1 MKIGIIT
8 FHWGTNYGAILQAYC
23 LQNYLESLGHDV
35 MIINYQPKQY
45 EFSWLRFV
53 AHPHNWKSLSK
64 QLIVLKKEKYLSSFR
79 KQYLH
84 VSKRYYSVQDFRHDF
99 DGYDVLISGS
109 DQVLNPGFT
118 LHGEKYKPS
127 PAYWLGF
134 GPQSITRI
142 GYAVSFGREIY
153 PQEAIKVASGWV
165 NKFNIIGVREQSGMS
180 ILDSLNFEGEKT
192 IVPDPTILLGKS
204 LFSRLNIDSVSKK
217 EDYLCVYML
226 RREIKLDGNVRY
238 IDEAHQPLNM
248 EQWLRTIINAQGM
261 VTNSYH
267 GAIMSIFAHVPFVV
281 LIETGTGQGMNDRFY
296 TLFKKIGAENRIVSS
311 VEEAYNILKQPV
323 DFTQIDKSL
332 ECFKQEG
339 ELFLQH
345 NITSIYS

>member
-23 LQNYLESLGHDV
+23 LQNYLESQGHSV
-35 MIINYQPKQY
+35 IIINYQPKQY
-45 EFSWLRFV
+45 EFSWVRFAV
-53 AHPHNWKSLSK
+53 HPHNWKSISK
-64 QLIVLKKEKYLSSFR
+64 QLINLKKEKYLSHFR
-79 KQYLH
+79 KQHLH
-84 VSKRYYSVQDFRHDF
+84 VSKRYYSVQDFGHDF

-134 GPQSITRI
+134 GPKSITRI

-153 PQEAIKVASGWV
+153 PQEAIKVASDWV
-165 NKFNIIGVREQSGMS
+165 NKFNIIGVREQSGLS
-180 ILDSLNFEGEKT
+180 ILDSLGYDGKKT

-204 LFSRLNIDSVSKK
+204 LFSSLNIDLNPKK
-217 EDYLCVYML
+217 EDYICVYML
-226 RREIKLDGNVRY
+226 RREIKLVGNIKY

-248 EQWLRTIINAQGM
+248 EQWLSTIINASGL

-281 LIETGTGQGMNDRFY
+281 ILETGTGKGMNDRFY
-296 TLFKKIGAENRIVSS
+296 TLFKKIGVEDRIACSM
-311 VEEAYNILKQPV
+311 EEALSILKQPV

-332 ECFKQEG
+332 ESFKQEG
-339 ELFLQH
+339 VCFLLQ
-345 NITSIYS
+345 SIASNNC